1 VSRPMEYRPPASGT
15 RRSVATRGS
24 GAAFRARAS
33 MEGRKRFV
41 TTPVRREQRLQLERC
56 RAAPRCALNRCAD
69 TLQLA
74 LVLVGE
80 GRAIAPWRREP
91 SRRCCLA
98 SAREAR
104 AASGGRSRFAHRTE
118 VWSCSR
124 PVPART
130 GGGCRA
136 PGRIDGTHR
145 PVRREDETAIRAFL
159 DGVLP
164 ESIGFRFFDA
174 ATFDRGSVIPCS

>member
-1 VSRPMEYRPPASGT
+1 MEYRPPASGT

-104 AASGGRSRFAHRTE
+104 AGQAVADPGSLTARRFGAARDPYPLEQEAGVGLRDGSTVRTVRSGARTRRRYEPSWTAYCPSRSASGSSTPPPLTE
-118 VWSCSR
+118 
-124 PVPART
+124 
-130 GGGCRA
+130 
-136 PGRIDGTHR
+136 DQ
-145 PVRREDETAIRAFL
+145 
-159 DGVLP
+159 
-164 ESIGFRFFDA
+164 
-174 ATFDRGSVIPCS
+174 